1 MRKRR
6 AEKRAFSPDPKY
18 GSVLVTQFVNSL
30 FRKGKTSIG
39 EKILYR
45 ALDLIA
51 ERSEKA
57 GLEVF
62 EQAVENAKP
71 IIQVKSRRV
80 GGTTYQVPVEVR
92 SDERLSLSIGWLIT
106 FALGRG
112 EKTMSQRLAA
122 ELMDAANGRGRAMQR
137 REETHRMAEANR
149 AFAHYRW

>member
-18 GSVLVTQFVNSL
+18 SSVLVTQFVNSL
-30 FRKGKTSIG
+30 FRKGKKSIG

-51 ERSEKA
+51 ERSEKT

-106 FALGRG
+106 FARGRG

>member
-6 AEKRAFSPDPKY
+6 AEKRALSPDPKY

-30 FRKGKTSIG
+30 FRKGKKSIG

-51 ERSEKA
+51 ERSDKT

-71 IIQVKSRRV
+71 IIQVKSRR
-80 GGTTYQVPVEVR
+80 
-92 SDERLSLSIGWLIT
+92 
-106 FALGRG
+106 
-112 EKTMSQRLAA
+112 
-122 ELMDAANGRGRAMQR
+122 RGRHHLSGAGR
-137 REETHRMAEANR
+137 STVG
-149 AFAHYRW
+149 